1 MSDLILFDFA
11 DLSFDRFSKVQ
22 HLLKPGNT
30 IPANTHIKSN
40 VNDRYALAKKI
51 INATLTLLDSSKN
64 KQETQISNKR
74 HIFELASLAFGVL
87 YEAPVTANTD
97 YKVEKRH
104 ISFTLKLVDIGML
117 DQAFIELD
125 NLAISLFNHLL
136 DFKKLEFLEYSAAS
150 LLSLPIP
157 NIGPSEATINIVLLS
172 QIALFKALSK
182 ILKMQPRPVANSTV
196 LGAFESSAGP
206 LAWCALLTQPN
217 RDQKLTLISKLLF
230 ALSNNSSIQTSFKYR
245 LLALRL
251 IPVIE
256 QNYINL
262 TLGTFESLRKISKM
276 SIQEIVQN
284 FGFQILL
291 LSSGRLS
298 QLRKS
303 DNYVLFF
310 EMCYNAAKQVSL
322 LYQFVII

>member
-1 MSDLILFDFA
+1 MSDLILLDFA

-30 IPANTHIKSN
+30 LPANAHSKSD
-40 VNDRYALAKKI
+40 VNDRYDLARKV
-51 INATLTLLDSSKN
+51 INATLTLLDSWKN
-64 KQETQISNKR
+64 EQETKISSNTNKR
-74 HIFELASLAFGVL
+74 YICELASLAFGVL
-87 YEAPVTANTD
+87 YEQPVTANTD

-104 ISFTLKLVDIGML
+104 VSFTLKLVDIGML

-125 NLAISLFNHLL
+125 HIAISLLKHLL

-157 NIGPSEATINIVLLS
+157 STSPSEATINIVILS

-182 ILKMQPRPVANSTV
+182 ILKTQSRPVANSTV

-206 LAWCALLTQPN
+206 LAWCALLAQPK

-276 SIQEIVQN
+276 STQEIVQS
-284 FGFQILL
+284 FGFEILL
-291 LSSGRLS
+291 LSSVRLS

-322 LYQFVII
+322 LY